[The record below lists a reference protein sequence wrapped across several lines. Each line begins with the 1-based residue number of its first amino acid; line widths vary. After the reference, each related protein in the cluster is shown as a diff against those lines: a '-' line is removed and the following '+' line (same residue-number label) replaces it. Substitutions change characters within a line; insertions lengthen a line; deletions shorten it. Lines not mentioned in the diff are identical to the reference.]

1 MMKFQTVSTT
11 VAIIAPP
18 AGMRKLSGTITVRR
32 IVPR

>member
-1 MMKFQTVSTT
+1 MMKSQTVSTI
-11 VAIIAPP
+11 VAIAPP